1 MRTLYFLAC
10 IGLLIPGLAFA
21 DQSIAGKWRA
31 NLGSNVVID
40 MNVAPDGNWDS
51 QTVQNGSIV
60 ARMSGTYQQTRKS
73 GTTGNVVFAPTQA
86 QTTAQHGA
94 ATAERD
100 VYSLTSHGQ
109 VLRLT
114 SGGDTMVFHKQAQ

>member
-1 MRTLYFLAC
+1 MPILAS
-10 IGLLIPGLAFA
+10 A

-31 NLGSNVVID
+31 SLGSNVAIN
-40 MNVAPDGNWDS
+40 MNLSPEGNWDS
-51 QTVQNGSIV
+51 HTFQNGSVI
-60 ARMSGTYQQTRKS
+60 AKMSRTYQQTRKS
-73 GTTGNVVFAPTQA
+73 GITGNLVFTPAQA

-94 ATAERD
+94 ATVERD
-100 VYSLTSHGQ
+100 VYSLTNHGQ